1 MPSFDTVSELDGHE
15 VTNAVDQA
23 NRELEQR
30 FDFRGTGATYA
41 REAKE
46 PFVIT
51 MKAQA
56 EFQLKQMLDILRLRL
71 SKRGIDV
78 NCMDVK
84 DVDTNLGGAR
94 QNVVLKHGIDKDVG
108 REVVKRLKESGLKV
122 QAQIQGDKVRVTGKK
137 RDDLQAAIALLRKA
151 EFGVPLQYQNFR
163 DD

>member
-1 MPSFDTVSELDGHE
+1 
-15 VTNAVDQA
+15 VDQA
-23 NRELEQR
+23 SRELEQR
-30 FDFRGTGATYA
+30 FDFRGSGATYV

-56 EFQLKQMLDILRLRL
+56 EAQLKPMLDILQLRL
-71 SKRGIDV
+71 AKRGIDV
-78 NCMDVK
+78 NCIEVK

-94 QNVVLKHGIDKDVG
+94 QNVVLKHGVDKDVG
-108 REVVKRLKESGLKV
+108 REVVKKIKESGLKV

-137 RDDLQAAIALLRKA
+137 KDDLQAAMALLRKA
-151 EFGVPLQYQNFR
+151 ELGVPLQYQNFR